1 MRLHEY
7 LEYLAHI
14 FISAPVSKRHRCR
27 TKELLEGAQVCAWGA
42 ESSELL
48 PGKSAHAVHQRW
60 PLRKINKCRNG
71 GHHDSIF
78 LSQEININPFD
89 LWWMNE
95 LHWFRK
101 LSHLVCV
108 PTMLRFEHGQR
119 NHTHAD
125 LYIIYIC
132 AHLGMYVCIYLFI
145 YLFVYLCIY
154 FLFTYTYAYTST
166 HINIYIYIDIDII

>member
-108 PTMLRFEHGQR
+108 PTNAEIWTWTKEPHACRFI
-119 NHTHAD
+119 
-125 LYIIYIC
+125 LYIYMC
-132 AHLGMYVCIYLFI
+132 TLRYVCMYVYIYLFI
-145 YLFVYLCIY
+145 CLFMYLFFIYLHICIHI
-154 FLFTYTYAYTST
+154 YT
-166 HINIYIYIDIDII
+166 YIYIDIDII